1 MNVKICVKGKKQEHN
16 RFGINWCKSKARYTG
31 VGKAKIKKGGIFET
45 ILACPAIYTL
55 KKEKKIMTFFLTFV
69 EFLLLR

>member
-31 VGKAKIKKGGIFET
+31 VGKAKIKKGGIFQT

-55 KKEKKIMTFFLTFV
+55 KKEKKSWRSFWPS
-69 EFLLLR
+69 